1 MYADPSILI
10 ICLICCRLENTEL
23 SDVEKRDI
31 QVRLQ
36 ELFRDRKSV
45 LDSCLKSIEGTYE
58 HILQET
64 STELN
69 ELEFSIGSKTEM
81 VGRLQDEILSM
92 TVRKELLTKAMD
104 QINQNHQEKIGGIAQ
119 SVQDIEVKVSQYAI
133 LHSNAGGKDDGSSQS
148 KPSKLSD
155 LEPSDELREIE
166 RELECPVCMEIA
178 KPPIYQCEEGH
189 IICAHCKPLLTNCPH
204 NCGQKYSEPAIR
216 CRFAEK
222 LADKYA
228 AQLAKHFPSKNCH

>member
-1 MYADPSILI
+1 MKD
-10 ICLICCRLENTEL
+10 
-23 SDVEKRDI
+23 
-31 QVRLQ
+31 
-36 ELFRDRKSV
+36 
-45 LDSCLKSIEGTYE
+45 SIET
-58 HILQET
+58 I
-64 STELN
+64 
-69 ELEFSIGSKTEM
+69 
-81 VGRLQDEILSM
+81 
-92 TVRKELLTKAMD
+92 
-104 QINQNHQEKIGGIAQ
+104 EKQ
-119 SVQDIEVKVSQYAI
+119 VSQYAI
-133 LHSNAGGKDDGSSQS
+133 LHSNAVPTDQS

-228 AQLAKHFPSKNCH
+228 AQLAKHFPAKK

>member
-1 MYADPSILI
+1 M
-10 ICLICCRLENTEL
+10 ET
-23 SDVEKRDI
+23 RDI

-69 ELEFSIGSKTEM
+69 ELDGSIRNKTEM
-81 VGRLQDEILSM
+81 VERLQDEILAM

-104 QINQNHQEKIGGIAQ
+104 QINQNHQEKVNGIAQ
-119 SVQDIEVKVSQYAI
+119 SLQEIEGKVSQYAI
-133 LHSNAGGKDDGSSQS
+133 LHGAANNARDGQSQNS
-148 KPSKLSD
+148 RKLSD

-166 RELECPVCMEIA
+166 RELVSNMCNYRSQNYKFGPFLQGMSCL
-178 KPPIYQCEEGH
+178 YGNCE
-189 IICAHCKPLLTNCPH
+189 ATNL
-204 NCGQKYSEPAIR
+204 SM
-216 CRFAEK
+216 
-222 LADKYA
+222 
-228 AQLAKHFPSKNCH
+228 

>member
-1 MYADPSILI
+1 MSY
-10 ICLICCRLENTEL
+10 RLENTEL
-23 SDVEKRDI
+23 SDVEKRDM

-69 ELEFSIGSKTEM
+69 ELEFSIRSKTEM

-104 QINQNHQEKIGGIAQ
+104 QINQNHQEKIDGIVQ
-119 SVQDIEVKVSQYAI
+119 SVQDIEFKVSQYAI
-133 LHSNAGGKDDGSSQS
+133 LHSNSGDGSSQR